1 MEQSASRERIIEIK
15 AMRAG
20 NPRAT
25 YSRIIEQIKEDGQ
38 EAGISVGLSS
48 LRRVCAKGS
57 EANASSFSFD
67 NILTPI
73 YNALKHLQEI
83 DNPNMPG
90 SELLDSLKS
99 MIHIQDEEIALLHE
113 SREQQQSFIALL
125 LDQLEKKDRRMD
137 EKDEIIRR
145 FMAGEL
151 TVSKADSAR

>member
-15 AMRAG
+15 AMRAA

-137 EKDEIIRR
+137 EKDEIIRH

-151 TVSKADSAR
+151 TVRRSE

>member
-15 AMRAG
+15 AMRAA

-48 LRRVCAKGS
+48 LRRVCAKCS

-73 YNALKHLQEI
+73 YNTLKHLQEI

-151 TVSKADSAR
+151 TVRRSE